1 MHDHDV
7 RTRLD
12 RMIRERGTDY
22 AALSRVLGR
31 NPAYIQQFIKRGVPR
46 RLPELD
52 RRRLAAYFH
61 VPEQDL
67 GGPPE
72 DAPAVIPPLEEVT
85 ASGEAPSYPSAYSA
99 PYVAV
104 PFLAVDASAGPG
116 ALPDGEAE
124 RSALLFERRTAR
136 QLASSA
142 PDALS
147 AITVTGDSMLPTLAD
162 GDQIVVDTA
171 DRVRLR
177 DGIYVIRL
185 DGVLLVK
192 RLAVNPATR
201 TLSIISD
208 NTVYPSYE
216 NIAPAAVEVLGRVVW
231 VGRRLG

>member
-52 RRRLAAYFH
+52 RRRLADFFE
-61 VPEQDL
+61 VSEQDL
-67 GGPPE
+67 GGPPT
-72 DAPAVIPPLEEVT
+72 DPPTIIQPLAQEPRKEST
-85 ASGEAPSYPSAYSA
+85 YSA
-99 PYVAV
+99 AYVAV

-116 ALPDGEAE
+116 TLPDGENE
-124 RSALLFERRTAR
+124 RSALLFEPRTAR
-136 QLASSA
+136 QLASA
-142 PDALS
+142 TPDALS
-147 AITVTGDSMLPTLAD
+147 AIAVTGDSMLPTLAD

-171 DRVRLR
+171 DRGRLR

-208 NTVYPSYE
+208 NTVYPSYDK
-216 NIAPAAVEVLGRVVW
+216 IAPAAVEVLGRVVW